1 MRSISSQ
8 TAVTQP
14 RVQPKPAAYSQ
25 EPSIILDPKM
35 GSPFIARDAI
45 GSKSWPDHIFAACS
59 VQKFAAST
67 GAGDLSQTHA
77 DAQGWVNYLSQFEPA
92 NFYFKDASVS
102 TWEYL
107 DPTDDWLN
115 TYGVD
120 SCIEF
125 YHSGHGG
132 MDGNGVFYAP
142 LGSAWGNKD
151 AWATSNDMFVGNQY
165 LRYLFWSTCFSV
177 RVLDGQNPIRTWNN
191 ANQGLRMILGYETTS
206 VDAGNYG
213 SAMWNQWNQGKS
225 LSTAFMDAS
234 WYNVS
239 THQAPAVVAMG
250 ATAQEAQDRVYNER
264 FFSSQPA
271 SKAWYWWRWY
281 YAARSA
287 FAQRAAN
294 ITLPGRITSARLTPS
309 SASPSHARAVFDRLP
324 LELSF
329 PREVRANRD
338 GAFHIAADDRRIGF
352 DRHGAYDAQFASPN
366 LENRD
371 LPALRELIAAA
382 HGATRSHGL
391 DREGIVFDRVFHK
404 YDNGGSTEGSGSIG
418 TPRVSETVVQFVQH
432 IDGIPVV
439 SPGQGRVTVT
449 LDNDLQVTGV
459 HDSTRTV
466 SRLVDQIPVRRAR
479 REGLTPEIAS
489 AQEPS
494 ELLASAW
501 AQRLKTFIV
510 NDSLPLGHAIV
521 PGSFEVGYAIHEDTA
536 TLVAREEVEVD
547 FGHGLS
553 KRYVVEVPISA

>member
-1 MRSISSQ
+1 
-8 TAVTQP
+8 
-14 RVQPKPAAYSQ
+14 
-25 EPSIILDPKM
+25 
-35 GSPFIARDAI
+35 
-45 GSKSWPDHIFAACS
+45 
-59 VQKFAAST
+59 
-67 GAGDLSQTHA
+67 
-77 DAQGWVNYLSQFEPA
+77 
-92 NFYFKDASVS
+92 
-102 TWEYL
+102 
-107 DPTDDWLN
+107 
-115 TYGVD
+115 
-120 SCIEF
+120 
-125 YHSGHGG
+125 
-132 MDGNGVFYAP
+132 
-142 LGSAWGNKD
+142 
-151 AWATSNDMFVGNQY
+151 
-165 LRYLFWSTCFSV
+165 
-177 RVLDGQNPIRTWNN
+177 
-191 ANQGLRMILGYETTS
+191 
-206 VDAGNYG
+206 
-213 SAMWNQWNQGKS
+213 
-225 LSTAFMDAS
+225 MDAS

-239 THQAPAVVAMG
+239 TQQAPAVVAMG

-294 ITLPGRITSARLTPS
+294 IKLPGRITSARLTPS
-309 SASPSHARAVFDRLP
+309 SASPSYARAVFDRLP

-371 LPALRELIAAA
+371 LPPLRELIAAA